1 MKQTSSQPRLDG
13 KIPGRIKYTF
23 ALGALGKDMIYGMI
37 ATFSMIYFTDIIKV
51 NPVFIGVMFFVAK
64 LWDAFNDLFMGMIVD
79 NTRSRWGKFIPWL
92 VIGTLVNSI
101 VFVVLFT
108 DFHLDGVGL
117 CVFATAA
124 YILWGMTYTIM
135 DIPYW
140 SIIPNLT
147 SNPEEREKVSVLPRI
162 FASIGQSLVIAGFGV
177 QIIEALSGGTTNQ
190 AGYHRFAIIIAI
202 VFILTIGI
210 TVINLPKKRDD
221 SVPEKKVKFKDI
233 FSIIGKNDQLRW
245 AVTLIF
251 LYNIGI
257 QCIMGVATYYFKY
270 VCGNAGMMSS
280 FMISASIAEVVG
292 LIVFP
297 KVTKFLSRKTSF
309 LLACLLPAFGLVMLL
324 LVGIFAPHNVVL
336 TSISGVIVKLGTGL
350 ELGCATVFLAD
361 VVDYGEFKLGTR
373 NEGVVFSLQTLIVK
387 FTAALTALGIGAA
400 LGSTQYIP
408 GQEQS
413 FATVAS
419 ISTLMCIVPAV
430 RMLIAYVV
438 YRKKY
443 KLNDGMMKKV
453 INTIGARR
461 EGKIDMTQ
469 QLDESGNT
477 EPSMFLPTVAEK
489 AGK

>member
-1 MKQTSSQPRLDG
+1 
-13 KIPGRIKYTF
+13 
-23 ALGALGKDMIYGMI
+23 
-37 ATFSMIYFTDIIKV
+37 
-51 NPVFIGVMFFVAK
+51 
-64 LWDAFNDLFMGMIVD
+64 
-79 NTRSRWGKFIPWL
+79 
-92 VIGTLVNSI
+92 
-101 VFVVLFT
+101 
-108 DFHLDGVGL
+108 
-117 CVFATAA
+117 
-124 YILWGMTYTIM
+124 
-135 DIPYW
+135 
-140 SIIPNLT
+140 
-147 SNPEEREKVSVLPRI
+147 
-162 FASIGQSLVIAGFGV
+162 
-177 QIIEALSGGTTNQ
+177 
-190 AGYHRFAIIIAI
+190 
-202 VFILTIGI
+202 
-210 TVINLPKKRDD
+210 
-221 SVPEKKVKFKDI
+221 
-233 FSIIGKNDQLRW
+233 
-245 AVTLIF
+245 
-251 LYNIGI
+251 
-257 QCIMGVATYYFKY
+257 
-270 VCGNAGMMSS
+270 MMSS

-297 KVTKFLSRKTSF
+297 KVAKFLSRKTSF
-309 LLACLLPAFGLVMLL
+309 LLACLFPAFGLVMLL

-430 RMLIAYVV
+430 CMLIAYVV

-453 INTIGARR
+453 INTISARR

>member
-1 MKQTSSQPRLDG
+1 
-13 KIPGRIKYTF
+13 
-23 ALGALGKDMIYGMI
+23 
-37 ATFSMIYFTDIIKV
+37 
-51 NPVFIGVMFFVAK
+51 MFFVAK

-79 NTRSRWGKFIPWL
+79 NTADGSLFHGLTCRA
-92 VIGTLVNSI
+92 LVNSI

-140 SIIPNLT
+140 SIFLT
-147 SNPEEREKVSVLPRI
+147 SLQILREKSFGVLPRI

-297 KVTKFLSRKTSF
+297 KVAKFLSRKTSF

-430 RMLIAYVV
+430 CMLIAYVV

-453 INTIGARR
+453 INTISARR

-477 EPSMFLPTVAEK
+477 EPSVFLPTVTEK

>member
-1 MKQTSSQPRLDG
+1 
-13 KIPGRIKYTF
+13 
-23 ALGALGKDMIYGMI
+23 
-37 ATFSMIYFTDIIKV
+37 
-51 NPVFIGVMFFVAK
+51 
-64 LWDAFNDLFMGMIVD
+64 
-79 NTRSRWGKFIPWL
+79 
-92 VIGTLVNSI
+92 
-101 VFVVLFT
+101 
-108 DFHLDGVGL
+108 
-117 CVFATAA
+117 
-124 YILWGMTYTIM
+124 
-135 DIPYW
+135 
-140 SIIPNLT
+140 
-147 SNPEEREKVSVLPRI
+147 
-162 FASIGQSLVIAGFGV
+162 
-177 QIIEALSGGTTNQ
+177 
-190 AGYHRFAIIIAI
+190 
-202 VFILTIGI
+202 
-210 TVINLPKKRDD
+210 
-221 SVPEKKVKFKDI
+221 
-233 FSIIGKNDQLRW
+233 
-245 AVTLIF
+245 
-251 LYNIGI
+251 
-257 QCIMGVATYYFKY
+257 MGVATYYFKY

-324 LVGIFAPHNVVL
+324 FVGIFAPHNVVL

-430 RMLIAYVV
+430 CMLIAYVV

-453 INTIGARR
+453 INTISARR

-477 EPSMFLPTVAEK
+477 EPSVFLPTVTEK

>member
-51 NPVFIGVMFFVAK
+51 NPVFIGIMFFVAK

-257 QCIMGVATYYFKY
+257 QCIMGVATYYFSY
-270 VCGNAGMMSS
+270 VCNNAGMLSA
-280 FMISASIAEVVG
+280 FMISASVAEVVG
-292 LIVFP
+292 LLIFP
-297 KVTKFLSRKTSF
+297 KVTKLLSRKKAF
-309 LLACLLPAFGLVMLL
+309 LMACTLPPIGLILL
-324 LVGIFAPHNVVL
+324 LIVGFVCPSNIPL
-336 TSISGVIVKLGTGL
+336 TAIAGIIVKTGTGL

-361 VVDYGEFKLGTR
+361 VVDYGEYVLGVR

-387 FTAALTALGIGAA
+387 LTAAFTALAIGFVLELTGYVPNAVQSLA
-400 LGSTQYIP
+400 TQN
-408 GQEQS
+408 
-413 FATVAS
+413 S
-419 ISTLMCIVPAV
+419 IRVLMCIVPA
-430 RMLIAYVV
+430 LGIILAYVV
-438 YRKKY
+438 FKTKY
-443 KLNDGMMKKV
+443 KLNDEFMKKV
-453 INTIGARR
+453 VAKIS
-461 EGKIDMTQ
+461 GK
-469 QLDESGNT
+469 
-477 EPSMFLPTVAEK
+477 AEE
-489 AGK
+489 

>member
-1 MKQTSSQPRLDG
+1 
-13 KIPGRIKYTF
+13 
-23 ALGALGKDMIYGMI
+23 
-37 ATFSMIYFTDIIKV
+37 
-51 NPVFIGVMFFVAK
+51 
-64 LWDAFNDLFMGMIVD
+64 
-79 NTRSRWGKFIPWL
+79 
-92 VIGTLVNSI
+92 
-101 VFVVLFT
+101 
-108 DFHLDGVGL
+108 
-117 CVFATAA
+117 
-124 YILWGMTYTIM
+124 MTYTIK

-297 KVTKFLSRKTSF
+297 KVAKFLSRKTSF
-309 LLACLLPAFGLVMLL
+309 LLACILPAFGLIMLL

-430 RMLIAYVV
+430 CMLIAYVV

-453 INTIGARR
+453 INTISARR